1 MSAARQG
8 SASFTLVIG
17 GLTMLLVG
25 AIALTFFVYPIING
39 FLGSAFWGTAETA
52 AGSRVQTFVKGA
64 WIFSGGFMLV
74 SIVLYIWINTRQ

>member
-1 MSAARQG
+1 
-8 SASFTLVIG
+8 
-17 GLTMLLVG
+17 
-25 AIALTFFVYPIING
+25 VYPIING

-52 AGSRVQTFVKGA
+52 AGSRVQTFVKGT